1 MENKYSFSY
10 QPFWQA
16 EKKGEALC
24 RVEDAAMP
32 VQAVLL
38 GMKECKDGLDCIP
51 GNGQFGVN
59 FSLHEKEASAYAF
72 GVLTEKKKL
81 TMYGVENSLMLRFFP
96 GQFTRIT
103 GIPAD
108 EIPPEGVPLLDLF
121 PAASSVV
128 EAMNESETG
137 EERERLIQEFFR
149 LCRVRKKRHSEY
161 EEETV
166 SAMVRYMMKEKRIV
180 RLEELEDQLGY
191 SARMIRKITARN
203 VGISPKQMNM
213 QICMQEAVCRLEQ
226 RSGRS
231 VTELCHNLGFYD
243 QSHFDKTFRRMTG
256 LTPREFG
263 KKAGM

>member
-10 QPFWQA
+10 QPFW
-16 EKKGEALC
+16 EVERKGEVLC
-24 RVEDAAMP
+24 RSEDVAMP
-32 VQAVLL
+32 VQAVIL
-38 GMKECKDGLDCIP
+38 GMKACRDGLDCIP

-72 GVLTEKKKL
+72 GVLKEKKKL
-81 TMYGVENSLMLRFFP
+81 AMYGMENSLILRFPP
-96 GQFTRIT
+96 GQFTRLT

-108 EIPPEGVPLLDLF
+108 EIPPEGVPLLDLI

-128 EAMNESETG
+128 ETMNESDTG

-149 LCRVRKKRHSEY
+149 LCRASKKRRSEY

-166 SAMVRYMMKEKRIV
+166 LAMVRYMMKKKQIV
-180 RLEELEDQLGY
+180 RLEELEDKLGY
-191 SARMIRKITARN
+191 SARMIHKITVRN
-203 VGISPKQMNM
+203 VGVSPKQMNM
-213 QICMQEAVCRLEQ
+213 QICMQEAVCRLGQ
-226 RSGRS
+226 RQARS

-243 QSHFDKTFRRMTG
+243 QSHFDKVFRRMTG

-263 KKAGM
+263 KKTGM